1 MVVLAVLLLT
11 GLLLA
16 ALGTEAPRLDAW
28 RDAPPGEGEVDL
40 TATPA
45 GRDAAREGAGAGPR
59 EPGSTG
65 LSLTDPPADAPWLTE
80 DGEPWQGDL
89 TLDPDRPAEDP
100 SGTTAPAPMALDGTG
115 WRIALSSDI
124 VAATGDD
131 DVVVA
136 GTRDGIVHALD
147 ARTGAPRWVSE
158 LGTASSQLL
167 LHDEVVVV
175 RHAGGQ
181 ASVLDRDDGT
191 RLWRRAPGLEEDRV
205 LAVGTNED
213 VVLLVLGLPDRPRL
227 LAAEVHDGSRR
238 WEQLLADGWVA
249 DRDGAVTAIGA
260 VDDELTGFD
269 PASGAP
275 RWVLALGPDE
285 QAVELVG
292 EVVLVRGSNGFR
304 WVDATSGEVR
314 FLSNRLLGTWLAHP
328 SDGLV
333 LASAGG
339 TSLLLS
345 TTASGDERWRTSLPR
360 PGGRRSCCIGLAPTT
375 TGEVLV
381 TDRRG
386 PEPIVR
392 VLEQHGGEVVA
403 ELSAL
408 EAIADRRVLTVTSSS
423 AVVVGPAG
431 TLGIDRD
438 DRTPRW
444 RVPERTRLLSSD
456 PVLLATERGGDGLGR
471 TPTASLLAPP

>member
-16 ALGTEAPRLDAW
+16 ALGMGAPQLDAW
-28 RDAPPGEGEVDL
+28 TGAAPGEGEVDL
-40 TATPA
+40 TATPP
-45 GRDAAREGAGAGPR
+45 GRDASLEGAGAGPR

-65 LSLTDPPADAPWLTE
+65 LSLADPPADAPWLTE
-80 DGEPWQGDL
+80 DGEPWHGDL
-89 TLDPDRPAEDP
+89 TLDPDRPAPDP
-100 SGTTAPAPMALDGTG
+100 SGTAAPAPVALDDTG
-115 WRIALSSDI
+115 WRIALGSDL

-131 DVVVA
+131 EVVVA
-136 GTRDGIVHALD
+136 GTRDGMVHALD
-147 ARTGAPRWVSE
+147 ARTGAPRWASE
-158 LGTASSQLL
+158 LGTAASQLL

-205 LAVGTNED
+205 LAVGTSGD

-227 LAAEVHDGSRR
+227 VAAGLRDGSRR
-238 WEQLLADGWVA
+238 WEQLLAGGWVA

-260 VDDELTGFD
+260 VERGLTGFD
-269 PASGAP
+269 PASGTA

-345 TTASGDERWRTSLPR
+345 TAASGEERWWTSLPR

-392 VLEQHGGEVVA
+392 VLDPRDGEMVA

-408 EAIADRRVLTVTSSS
+408 EAVADRRVLTVTTSS
-423 AVVVGPAG
+423 AVVVGTAG

-438 DRTPRW
+438 HRTPRW